1 MKSNRTVKEIR
12 RERAPYKKSFHR
24 PKRTMQLAGKFK
36 RGKRTNKDHATSQ
49 KMKASLISKKR
60 NKSGEVG
67 TKYTQNKKGK
77 TTSLLL
83 LLVVLNL
90 FRFRCS
96 DISLRKSSRIE
107 DISVTSYERMAQRR
121 NLGAFDRPIN
131 LLEKNRRPFRLT
143 LQGRVSGRVKGTVG
157 HHLLRHL
164 AKAMLDCSSDL
175 QDHEN
180 VVEVRQSEDWDQFT
194 EDWLKNIR
202 KDRVAIISLMED
214 EDGRVGSLTVGDLF
228 ENLIVVPVKYYMGDS
243 GVHNLGEYIEQALPE
258 LHEVLRD
265 RSVTKVVSSPHL
277 AKLLLRS
284 NEREE
289 VLYPV
294 VDPVSCASARTPQNF
309 ATHPEE
315 GGGTTGFGL
324 KAMVWTYLGEQN
336 GPYEEHERGFGGGKS
351 AIKRWPNVI
360 QKEYS
365 EEQLVWTL
373 EVVHA
378 SKLSV
383 LDYLSHFIRDHEEEA
398 DLAYFGQVVVQ
409 TLERQILQGQQ
420 NIQYWGRVERLERGL
435 DRGPRARLFGRRDEI
450 ERREKPR
457 SQRRTE
463 VDPLERPRT
472 NDVLERDRKRERDD
486 RDNRVQGRSPRRSR
500 EVSPQRSGQRSGA
513 CRYPSPQEKETRG
526 RSPRQSREESPRSR
540 RASGYSRDRSRSYRW
555 SPGNAPDLRDRLQE
569 LERPERSEGISRKE
583 NVKQRLGKTTPERAD
598 CSKDIR
604 DQMKITPEQQRDLER
619 IKIQLK
625 QAGKLH
631 NRDYLKKFNVC
642 YDCARPAHKDQN
654 ECEYPAARRAWIKDK
669 KYYGL
674 TLPCLR
680 CLEGD
685 HIADVCPFV
694 NHICGHC
701 FKPGH
706 FAAECHVLDPRQWFL
721 MHLKFCQLGL
731 CTRLNQGGIFGG
743 AYGYGTSTYEEDP
756 ALSQILFAKQ
766 RSLRLI
772 RENNVLEIIDSE
784 GEEVDEE
791 KNANEQQNVAKISE
805 DDAVVIRDERTG
817 TVAVFA
823 NSQFARE
830 EVRRQDRVDAERIQN
845 RQEQVEV
852 REGPD
857 EPKDQEDEPMEVQD
871 EGERNRDKGSHS
883 DTAENEEECPLE
895 AELAAEETAGMEV
908 NESEEQG
915 AVVDSLAPEGVESDS
930 DCIVVDE
937 IKTGSKSASGDR
949 NANDISSL
957 SEGEQ
962 EAAQHEGCQRK
973 KGKTTKGRKDSG
985 RPGQP
990 QTEEREGRIN
1000 ETRRERKGK
1009 AKKKSEQVTT
1019 DPSTAADKPLSED
1032 ETKAVGDQPKDA
1044 VEGDCSTEAGELQLS
1059 EVEEA
1064 LAEDLTERDDEDIAK
1079 ECAEFNI

>member
-1 MKSNRTVKEIR
+1 
-12 RERAPYKKSFHR
+12 
-24 PKRTMQLAGKFK
+24 MQLAGGFK

-49 KMKASLISKKR
+49 K
-60 NKSGEVG
+60 EVS
-67 TKYTQNKKGK
+67 TDYTQNKKDR
-77 TTSLLL
+77 TEILLL
-83 LLVVLNL
+83 LLVALSL

-107 DISVTSYERMAQRR
+107 DISVQNFERMAQRR

-143 LQGRVSGRVKGTVG
+143 LQGKVSGRVKGTVG

-180 VVEVRQSEDWDQFT
+180 LMEVRQSEDWDQFT

-214 EDGRVGSLTVGDLF
+214 EDRRVGSLTVGDLF

-277 AKLLLRS
+277 AKLLLRPK
-284 NEREE
+284 EREE
-289 VLYPV
+289 VLYPM
-294 VDPVSCASARTPQNF
+294 VDPVICASARTPQNF
-309 ATHPEE
+309 ATSPEEE
-315 GGGTTGFGL
+315 GGTTSFGL

-336 GPYEEHERGFGGGKS
+336 GPYEEHERGLGGGQS
-351 AIKRWPNVI
+351 GIKRWPNVM

-398 DLAYFGQVVVQ
+398 DLAYFGQVFVQ
-409 TLERQILQGQQ
+409 TFERQILRGQQ
-420 NIQYWGRVERLERGL
+420 NIQYWGRIENPERGL
-435 DRGPRARLFGRRDEI
+435 DRGPRERLFGRRDEL
-450 ERREKPR
+450 ERRERPR
-457 SQRRTE
+457 LQQRNE
-463 VDPLERPRT
+463 ADPLERPRP
-472 NDVLERDRKRERDD
+472 DVVLERDRKRERDE
-486 RDNRVQGRSPRRSR
+486 RSNRAQGCSPRRSR
-500 EVSPQRSGQRSGA
+500 EVSPQRSSQRSGA
-513 CRYPSPQEKETRG
+513 CRYPSPQKRETRG

-540 RASGYSRDRSRSYRW
+540 RTSGYSRDRSRSHRW
-555 SPGNAPDLRDRLQE
+555 SPGTASDLRDRDLRDRLQQS
-569 LERPERSEGISRKE
+569 ERTERSEGTSRKE
-583 NVKQRLGKTTPERAD
+583 QRLRKATPERAD
-598 CSKDIR
+598 CAKDIR
-604 DQMKITPEQQRDLER
+604 DQMKITLEQQRDLDR

-625 QAGKLH
+625 QTGKLY
-631 NRDYLKKFNVC
+631 NREYLKKFKVC
-642 YDCARPAHKDQN
+642 YDCAKPAHKDQN
-654 ECEYPAARRAWIKDK
+654 DCEYPAARRAWIKDK

-701 FKPGH
+701 YKPGH
-706 FAAECHVLDPRQWFL
+706 FAAECHVLEPRQWFL
-721 MHLKFCQLGL
+721 MHLKFCHLGL

-743 AYGYGTSTYEEDP
+743 AYGYGITTYEEDP
-756 ALSQILFAKQ
+756 ALSQILYSKQ
-766 RSLRLI
+766 KSLSLI
-772 RENNVLEIIDSE
+772 RENNVVETTDS
-784 GEEVDEE
+784 DEE
-791 KNANEQQNVAKISE
+791 DGVVEEEKNEEGNANEQQNEAKISE

-817 TVAVFA
+817 TIAVFA
-823 NSQFARE
+823 NSQFAKE
-830 EVRRQDRVDAERIQN
+830 EVRRQDRLDAERLQI
-845 RQEQVEV
+845 RRVLAEV
-852 REGPD
+852 REGPN
-857 EPKDQEDEPMEVQD
+857 ETEDQEDEPMEAQD
-871 EGERNRDKGSHS
+871 EEERNRVQGSHS
-883 DTAENEEECPLE
+883 DAAENEENCPLE

-915 AVVDSLAPEGVESDS
+915 TVVNSLALQGVGSDS
-930 DCIVVDE
+930 DCVVVDE
-937 IKTGSKSASGDR
+937 IKTVSKSSSGDR

-962 EAAQHEGCQRK
+962 EVAQHANCKRK
-973 KGKTTKGRKDSG
+973 NGKTTKGQKDS
-985 RPGQP
+985 RSPARAQ
-990 QTEEREGRIN
+990 
-1000 ETRRERKGK
+1000 GK
-1009 AKKKSEQVTT
+1009 SDKKSEDRPKSEQATA
-1019 DPSTAADKPLSED
+1019 DPSTVADKPLSD
-1032 ETKAVGDQPKDA
+1032 DGTKSVGDQLEGG
-1044 VEGDCSTEAGELQLS
+1044 VEGDCSTEAGELRLS
-1059 EVEEA
+1059 DVEEA
-1064 LAEDLTERDDEDIAK
+1064 LAEDLTERDEEDIAK